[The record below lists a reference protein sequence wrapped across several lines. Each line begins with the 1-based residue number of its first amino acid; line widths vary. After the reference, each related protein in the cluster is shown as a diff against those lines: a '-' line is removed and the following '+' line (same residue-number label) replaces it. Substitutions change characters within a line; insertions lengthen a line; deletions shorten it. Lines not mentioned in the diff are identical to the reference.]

1 MSNRQQ
7 VGERE
12 DNEVV
17 DGGGGGEL
25 GHREQRNCS
34 QQVNHVKHR
43 KEKEEIVK
51 GFVDRLRRKDN
62 KGTHARNTD

>member
-1 MSNRQQ
+1 MRNWNIQLETHHAYMSNRQQ

-17 DGGGGGEL
+17 DGRGGKEL

-34 QQVNHVKHR
+34 QQVN
-43 KEKEEIVK
+43 
-51 GFVDRLRRKDN
+51 LRR
-62 KGTHARNTD
+62 